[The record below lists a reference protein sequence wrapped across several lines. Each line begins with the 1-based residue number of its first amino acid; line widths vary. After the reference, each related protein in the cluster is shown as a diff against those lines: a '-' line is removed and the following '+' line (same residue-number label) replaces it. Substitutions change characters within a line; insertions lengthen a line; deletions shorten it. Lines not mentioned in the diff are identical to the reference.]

1 MAKSVVHALLIPC
14 ALAGLVIGT
23 AGCSSGPKTVSKS
36 DVESQISQKMTD
48 AAGNKPDS
56 VSCPGALNATVG
68 SQLNCSMKIKDKT
81 YGVNVAVTS
90 VEGDTAKFDMV
101 ETVDKNE
108 VAGDI
113 TDQATQQLGHKPD
126 SVTCSDNLKGVVGAT
141 LKCQLVD
148 QGQTTPLTVT
158 VTSIEGGV
166 VNFNWA
172 PDNSSAPSNEPAPS
186 PSPAP

>member
-1 MAKSVVHALLIPC
+1 MAKSVAQALLIPC
-14 ALAGLVIGT
+14 GLAGLLIGT
-23 AGCSSGPKTVSKS
+23 AGCSSGPKAVSRS

-56 VSCPGALNATVG
+56 VSCPGPLNATVG
-68 SQLNCSMKIKDKT
+68 AQLNCSMKIKDTT
-81 YGVNVAVTS
+81 YGVNVTVTS

-108 VAGDI
+108 VASVI
-113 TDQATQQLGHKPD
+113 SDQEAQQMGHKPD

-141 LKCQLVD
+141 VKCQLVD

-158 VTSIEGGV
+158 ATSVEGGV
-166 VNFNWA
+166 VNFTA
-172 PDNSSAPSNEPAPS
+172 TPDNQPAPS
-186 PSPAP
+186 TSPSP